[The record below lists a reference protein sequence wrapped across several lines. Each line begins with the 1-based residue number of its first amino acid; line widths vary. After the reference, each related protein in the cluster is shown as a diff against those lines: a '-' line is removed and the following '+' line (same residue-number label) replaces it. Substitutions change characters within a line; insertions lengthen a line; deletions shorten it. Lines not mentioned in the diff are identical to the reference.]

1 MTKAF
6 HVPADLADKKITLLQ
21 VQEIIALRRRAL
33 ALQHRLEAWPKRAMA
48 IEGEI
53 AECMRDEQA
62 ILAEQEATE

>member
-33 ALQHRLEAWPKRAMA
+33 AL
-48 IEGEI
+48 
-53 AECMRDEQA
+53 
-62 ILAEQEATE
+62 